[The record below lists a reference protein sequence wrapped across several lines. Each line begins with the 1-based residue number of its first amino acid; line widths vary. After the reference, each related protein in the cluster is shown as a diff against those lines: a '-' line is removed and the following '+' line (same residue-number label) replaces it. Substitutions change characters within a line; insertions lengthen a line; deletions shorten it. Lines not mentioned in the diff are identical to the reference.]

1 MTKLEIVGGE
11 SQDGKDLDEKPP
23 RDNELEDDKVGRR
36 VGRKETESGLR
47 ELKTV

>member
-1 MTKLEIVGGE
+1 LE
-11 SQDGKDLDEKPP
+11 GKVKMERILTRNPP

-47 ELKTV
+47 ELKTVW